1 MYEYRNGRVCRTVQ
15 ALYNQRGGGRGHYR
29 VGDAIDGGRQGLRE
43 LKKMFPD
50 SKVQEDELTFWQLV
64 DAVIFGNQPT
74 EDYQLI
80 YRIDAIDFDPRRPW
94 VGSIEV
100 RAFVQLGEDW
110 IPLEQPPKDRRLQ
123 AWANGGLLNEMLPR
137 LAMNRSLYMAQKFL
151 GGVLAVSREM
161 LMGVVSTAARGTKW
175 GRALLKSKFVT
186 RLEDLEK
193 HLGANRLTGA
203 IYAFADTFSA
213 SVSEDLKSKN
223 VTPQQLVAQGATAVL
238 PLAPVTRF
246 VHASITL
253 ATNAKDAANPTAPTA
268 TVKYDV
274 QKAVV
279 NASMDFAYRLLIP
292 KGMLERIGDAAAKRL
307 VGRGLQKRTGELV
320 AGLVDESGK
329 AFLSEAISTAALKA
343 NQDTK
348 GSDSLSF
355 KDHLKEA
362 VAERAMR
369 FFTIDRVQS
378 LTSTIVEWE
387 SEKRSP
393 EVSGH

>member
-1 MYEYRNGRVCRTVQ
+1 
-15 ALYNQRGGGRGHYR
+15 
-29 VGDAIDGGRQGLRE
+29 
-43 LKKMFPD
+43 
-50 SKVQEDELTFWQLV
+50 
-64 DAVIFGNQPT
+64 
-74 EDYQLI
+74 
-80 YRIDAIDFDPRRPW
+80 
-94 VGSIEV
+94 
-100 RAFVQLGEDW
+100 
-110 IPLEQPPKDRRLQ
+110 
-123 AWANGGLLNEMLPR
+123 
-137 LAMNRSLYMAQKFL
+137 
-151 GGVLAVSREM
+151 M